1 MILTK
6 PIKEKLIANHKHH
19 KEYWNDEHPKYKE
32 FKAVLKLF
40 NPTGIGTWY
49 LSELDP
55 ETNIA
60 FGLCCLHEEEL
71 GYVNLDELLSF
82 KGQFGLGIERDRY
95 FKPKTFDECKQKENL
110 MKADDIKLTPMTE
123 EEEYRNA
130 GITKEEATK

>member
-6 PIKEKLIANHKHH
+6 SIKEKLISNHKHH
-19 KEYWNDEHPKYKE
+19 KKYWNDEHPQYKE

-55 ETNIA
+55 ETNVA
-60 FGLCCLHEEEL
+60 FGLCCLTEEEL

-82 KGQFGLGIERDRY
+82 KGQFGLGIERDRF
-95 FKPKTFDECKQKENL
+95 FKPKTLEECKQKE
-110 MKADDIKLTPMTE
+110 KLIPMTE
-123 EEEYRNA
+123 EEEYKNA

>member
-1 MILTK
+1 MIILTK
-6 PIKEKLIANHKHH
+6 AIKEKLIANHKAQDGT
-19 KEYWNDEHPKYKE
+19 KS

-60 FGLCCLHEEEL
+60 FGLCCITEKEL

-82 KGQFGLGIERDRY
+82 KGQFGLGIERDLY
-95 FKPKTFDECKQKENL
+95 FKPNKKTLDECRT
-110 MKADDIKLTPMTE
+110 KLHP
-123 EEEYRNA
+123 
-130 GITKEEATK
+130 